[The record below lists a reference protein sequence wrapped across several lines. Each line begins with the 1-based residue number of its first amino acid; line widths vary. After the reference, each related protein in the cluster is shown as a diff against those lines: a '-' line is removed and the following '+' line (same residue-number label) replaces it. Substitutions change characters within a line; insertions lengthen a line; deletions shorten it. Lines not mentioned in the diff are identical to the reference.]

1 MKNILKLTAIL
12 FTITAVVAAL
22 LAGANMLTKDR
33 IAAAKEE
40 KIALAVASVLP
51 GGTIDSQEA
60 VDEGVVKTI
69 YHGKNGCAVEVAPSG
84 FGGTITMMV
93 GVSKEGKVL
102 GVQIVSHSETP
113 GLGAKAKTDENFL
126 NSFLG
131 LSGLIQVGKDGGEA
145 DTLTGATIT
154 SRAVAEGV
162 SAAVEYVN
170 GHGLNGN
177 DGGEAGK

>member
-113 GLGAKAKTDENFL
+113 GLGAKAASDSAFRD
-126 NSFLG
+126 SFVG
-131 LSGLIQVGKDGGEA
+131 LSGSVQVSKDGGEA

-154 SRAVAEGV
+154 SRAVAAGV
-162 SAAVEYVN
+162 NAALAAVRSL
-170 GHGLNGN
+170 G
-177 DGGEAGK
+177 